1 MPEKIHASIGV
12 IGGSGVYQMEGLKDV
27 KEVKVRTPFGDPSD
41 VIIVG
46 VLGNQRVAFLPRHG
60 RGHRIMPSEL
70 PARANIYA
78 LKSLGVERIISI
90 SACGSLRE
98 EFAPLDIVI
107 PDQLYDRTKNRPT
120 TFFGDGLVVHISFA
134 NPFCPELSQVLYDA
148 AQKAGARVHKGG
160 RYVVI
165 DGPQFSTIAESEAYR
180 AMKMDIIGMTAIP
193 EAKLAREA
201 EMCYATIAMVT
212 DYDVWHPS
220 HGSVTVEMVV
230 QNLLKNAE
238 MGKRIVRYAIDE
250 VPGAREHC
258 PCPEALRDSIITSRD
273 RIPAK
278 SKRNLGLLLAKY
290 FPTAKPERPARK
302 SKK

>member
-1 MPEKIHASIGV
+1 MAEKDRATIGV
-12 IGGSGVYQMEGLKDV
+12 IGGSGVYQMEGLTEV

-41 VIIVG
+41 VIVLG
-46 VLGNQRVAFLPRHG
+46 NLGNQRVAFLPRHG

-70 PARANIYA
+70 PVRANIYA
-78 LKSLGVERIISI
+78 MKSLGVERIISI

-98 EFAPLDIVI
+98 DFAPLDIVI

-134 NPFCPELSQVLYDA
+134 DPFCPELSRVLYNA

-160 RYVVI
+160 SYLVI
-165 DGPQFSTIAESEAYR
+165 DGPQFSTKAESETYR
-180 AMKMDIIGMTAIP
+180 QMKMDIIGMTAIP

-201 EMCYATIAMVT
+201 EICYATIAMVT

-220 HGSVTVEMVV
+220 HDSVSVEMVV

-238 MGKRIVRYAIDE
+238 MGKRIVRYAVDD
-250 VPGAREHC
+250 VPGLREHC
-258 PCPEALRDSIITSRD
+258 PCPNALRDAIITSRD
-273 RIPAK
+273 RIPLK
-278 SKRNLGLLLAKY
+278 SKRTLGLLLDKY
-290 FPTAKPERPARK
+290 LPKPEPSRSVRK
-302 SKK
+302 PRK